1 MCVCVCV
8 CVRER
13 EWWEEFNWVEKWERV
28 WSFGQ
33 HAQQLTYRW
42 KFQRVKW
49 EFWRKKKD
57 EKTKIGVNY
66 VLILSGTFYLQKF
79 LFHYMSR
86 IFCSYFSN
94 PNKSN
99 MCSVNALWAAYLYM
113 QVWSLA
119 LTCKSLWWNSSI
131 LTTLKRD
138 GLTMDWAAVWHLVW
152 ESVGTRQFHVLH
164 HGGKLFTK
172 TCH

>member
-8 CVRER
+8 CERER
-13 EWWEEFNWVEKWERV
+13 VVGGVQLSWEMRACLIIWPTRTAIDLSLEVSEGEMRV
-28 WSFGQ
+28 
-33 HAQQLTYRW
+33 L
-42 KFQRVKW
+42 
-49 EFWRKKKD
+49 EEKKD

>member
-8 CVRER
+8 CVWER
-13 EWWEEFNWVEKWERV
+13 ESGGRSSTELRNESVFDHLANTHSNWPIVGSFRGWNE
-28 WSFGQ
+28 SFGG
-33 HAQQLTYRW
+33 
-42 KFQRVKW
+42 
-49 EFWRKKKD
+49 KKKD

-152 ESVGTRQFHVLH
+152 ESVGTMYCIAPWWEAVH
-164 HGGKLFTK
+164 
-172 TCH
+172 